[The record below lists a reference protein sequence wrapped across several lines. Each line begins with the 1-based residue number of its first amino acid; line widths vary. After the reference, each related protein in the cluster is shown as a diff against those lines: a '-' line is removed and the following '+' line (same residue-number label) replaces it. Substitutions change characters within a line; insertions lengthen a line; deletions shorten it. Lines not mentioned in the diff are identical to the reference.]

1 MDEDFIPVKKSQIS
15 LFKSFPLFY
24 FSKENEPLLYKKE
37 GERIKASRIK
47 DEQFPDLFIR
57 ASDRENASHALYK
70 TMNAHLAETIF
81 SQGLVPIRQALA
93 TLVQEALEGP
103 LNVSGQ
109 MLPETIEILFQ
120 GYNEN
125 KTLVESLA
133 KLSGSSDKLVEHT
146 VNILSLTMQFCTFHH
161 YAEAKVKT
169 LGVSAILHDIG
180 CTQLSSEINH
190 TKTKL
195 SDAQFKEVQ
204 THTVKGHRIIKESTC
219 FEPEIAMVAL
229 THHEKLDGSGYP
241 KGIVD
246 ISEEAELI
254 GLINSYEPLAY
265 RGTSRHADPQKPY
278 NSLQILK
285 NEVMAGKYSKQ
296 MFVNFCSCLTR

>member
-1 MDEDFIPVKKSQIS
+1 MDENFIPVKKSQIS

-37 GERIKASRIK
+37 GERLKASRIK

-70 TMNAHLAETIF
+70 TMNAHLMETVF
-81 SQGLVPIRQALA
+81 SHGLVSIRQALS

-103 LNVSGQ
+103 LNVSGK

-120 GYNEN
+120 GYNKN
-125 KTLVESLA
+125 KIIVESLA
-133 KLSGSSDKLVEHT
+133 KLSSSSDKLVEHT
-146 VNILSLTMQFCTFHH
+146 VNILSLTMQFCTFHRFTQ
-161 YAEAKVKT
+161 AKAKT

-180 CTQLSSEINH
+180 RIQLPPEIQE

-195 SDAQFKEVQ
+195 SDTQFKEFQ
-204 THTVKGHRIIKESTC
+204 THTTKGYQTIIDSEC
-219 FEPEIAMVAL
+219 FTPGIAMVAL
-229 THHEKLDGSGYP
+229 AHHERIDGSGYP
-241 KGIVD
+241 KGCTD
-246 ISEEAELI
+246 ISEDAQLI

-265 RGTSRHADPQKPY
+265 RGTSRHTDPQRPFD
-278 NSLQILK
+278 SLQILK
-285 NEVMAGKYSKQ
+285 NEVIAGKFSKQ
-296 MFVNFCSCLTR
+296 LFVNFCSCLT

>member
-1 MDEDFIPVKKSQIS
+1 MNENFIPVKKSQIP

-37 GERIKASRIK
+37 GESLKPSRIK

-57 ASDRENASHALYK
+57 TSDRENASNALYK
-70 TMNAHLAETIF
+70 TMNAYLAETIF
-81 SQGLVPIRQALA
+81 SQGIVSTRQALA

-103 LNVSGQ
+103 LNISGK
-109 MLPETIEILFQ
+109 MLPETIEVLFQ
-120 GYNEN
+120 GYNKN

-133 KLSGSSDKLVEHT
+133 KLSSSSNKLVEHT
-146 VNILSLTMQFCTFHH
+146 VNILSLTMQFCTFHRFTESK
-161 YAEAKVKT
+161 AKT

-180 CTQLSSEINH
+180 CTQIPPKINNA
-190 TKTKL
+190 TTKL
-195 SDAQFKEVQ
+195 SDAQFQEFQ
-204 THTVKGHRIIKESTC
+204 SHTVKGYRSIKDSDC
-219 FEPEIAMVAL
+219 FKPEIAMVAL
-229 THHEKLDGSGYP
+229 AHHEKLDGSGYP
-241 KGIVD
+241 KGD
-246 ISEEAELI
+246 TEISEDAQLI

-265 RGTSRHADPQKPY
+265 RGTSRHGDPQKPY

-285 NEVMAGKYSKQ
+285 NEVIEGKYSSQ

>member
-1 MDEDFIPVKKSQIS
+1 MDEDFIPVKKSQIA

-37 GERIKASRIK
+37 GERLKASRIK
-47 DEQFPDLFIR
+47 DEQFPELFIR
-57 ASDRENASHALYK
+57 LSDRENASHALYK

-81 SQGLVPIRQALA
+81 SQGLVPIRQALS

-103 LNVSGQ
+103 LNISGN
-109 MLPETIEILFQ
+109 MLPETIDILFQ

-125 KTLVESLA
+125 RTLVESLA
-133 KLSGSSDKLVEHT
+133 KLSSSSDKLVEHT

-161 YAEAKVKT
+161 YDETKAKI

-180 CTQLSSEINH
+180 CTQLSDETNN
-190 TKTKL
+190 TKAKL
-195 SDAQFKEVQ
+195 SDAQYREYQ
-204 THTVKGHRIIKESTC
+204 THTVKGHRMIKESTC
-219 FEPEIAMVAL
+219 FKPEIAMIAL

-241 KGIVD
+241 KGIKD
-246 ISEEAELI
+246 ISEETELI

-265 RGTSRHADPQKPY
+265 RGTSRHADPQKPF

-285 NEVMAGKYSKQ
+285 NEVIAGKYSQ
-296 MFVNFCSCLTR
+296 HMFVSFCSCLTR